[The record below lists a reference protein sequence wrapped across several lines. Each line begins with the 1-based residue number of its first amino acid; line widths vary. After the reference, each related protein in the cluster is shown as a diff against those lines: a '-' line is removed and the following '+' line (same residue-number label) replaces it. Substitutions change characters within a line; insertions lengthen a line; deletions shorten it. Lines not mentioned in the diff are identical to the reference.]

1 MSLSKHYSELLE
13 GLIEFSTDRRIR
25 TLLTHPLTILIY
37 KILDDH
43 DGFPLENLNESQI
56 RSEAPRLNE
65 LTLVGDT
72 MCLNE
77 SELAGESELVGYTMC
92 LNESELAGDTM
103 CLNESELV
111 GYTMCLNELA
121 IVRNSLICPNA
132 ERRDIDSTDTS
143 FDMFSTKSISPFI
156 SLTSTRSSSP
166 QPASPPPSP
175 IHSPINMSTV
185 DLLKLDIKNQKH
197 CIIS

>member
-77 SELAGESELVGYTMC
+77 SELV
-92 LNESELAGDTM
+92 GDTM